1 MRPEYNIAH
10 YRPFDQEK
18 LISRFGRK
26 KRTQQAVGQAN
37 RISRISNTGQH
48 STEKKVSKA
57 KTTKPDS
64 MSVSDLAPFVAAVIE
79 DGIIA
84 EMQRKNKELES
95 KI

>member
-1 MRPEYNIAH
+1 MA
-10 YRPFDQEK
+10 EK
-18 LISRFGRK
+18 K
-26 KRTQQAVGQAN
+26 EHNQQQAVGQAN
-37 RISRISNTGQH
+37 RISRIYQIQGQH
-48 STEKKVSKA
+48 STEKKVSKG